1 MLLHN
6 IHISCKL
13 CFFREEKFDPSIIRV
28 YPKNEVDIYQ
38 SPGYG
43 HCVVHSVIH
52 SMRDQGLKA
61 VPTAHNLIDMV
72 IFEILN
78 NLNFYGAFI
87 NAEEVDFIEELER
100 YENF

>member
-1 MLLHN
+1 MYQ
-6 IHISCKL
+6 K
-13 CFFREEKFDPSIIRV
+13 D
-28 YPKNEVDIYQ
+28 EVAIYQ
-38 SPGYG
+38 SPSDGR
-43 HCVVHSVIH
+43 CVVHSVIR

-61 VPTAHNLIDMV
+61 IPTTDNLIDMV

>member
-1 MLLHN
+1 M
-6 IHISCKL
+6 
-13 CFFREEKFDPSIIRV
+13 
-28 YPKNEVDIYQ
+28 
-38 SPGYG
+38 
-43 HCVVHSVIH
+43 VHSVTR
-52 SMRDQGLKA
+52 SVRDQGLKA
-61 VPTAHNLIDMV
+61 IPATDNLTNMV

>member
-1 MLLHN
+1 MYQ
-6 IHISCKL
+6 K
-13 CFFREEKFDPSIIRV
+13 D
-28 YPKNEVDIYQ
+28 EVATYQ
-38 SPGYG
+38 SPGDG
-43 HCVVHSVIH
+43 HWVVHSVIR

-61 VPTAHNLIDMV
+61 ITTAVNLIDMV

-100 YENF
+100 LKIFMKTSLLVNTN

>member
-1 MLLHN
+1 M
-6 IHISCKL
+6 
-13 CFFREEKFDPSIIRV
+13 
-28 YPKNEVDIYQ
+28 
-38 SPGYG
+38 
-43 HCVVHSVIH
+43 VHSVLRN
-52 SMRDQGLKA
+52 MRDQGSKA
-61 VPTAHNLIDMV
+61 IPTTDNLTKMV

>member
-1 MLLHN
+1 MYQ
-6 IHISCKL
+6 K
-13 CFFREEKFDPSIIRV
+13 D
-28 YPKNEVDIYQ
+28 EVAMYESLGD
-38 SPGYG
+38 G
-43 HCVVHSVIH
+43 HCIVHSVG

-61 VPTAHNLIDMV
+61 TPTTDNLIDMV

>member
-1 MLLHN
+1 M
-6 IHISCKL
+6 SCYFV
-13 CFFREEKFDPSIIRV
+13 FFRQEKFDSSIIRV
-28 YPKNEVDIYQ
+28 YQKDEVAIYQ
-38 SPGYG
+38 SPGDG
-43 HCVVHSVIH
+43 RCVVHSVIR

-61 VPTAHNLIDMV
+61 TPTTDNLIDMV

-100 YENF
+100 YKNF